1 MTRSNNRVRD
11 RRSRPSRKLSRVVD
25 TLIGRECHL
34 RILRSAFDGLR
45 AGSGTAVALA
55 GEPGIGKS
63 ALLWVAANTARAAGM
78 AVVAVRG
85 GADLAQSPDIAAAC
99 TQVVD
104 AVGAHQAAGRPVLVT
119 VDDLHLVGADG
130 MDGADGADLLAQLLR
145 HTAGGPV
152 LCVLAYRRRQLAP
165 GLAAALAEAS
175 TGPLQLAPLDPLTR
189 DQASGLLGE
198 RPDADE
204 IHREAAGNP
213 QYIKVLCALRDTGST
228 AEAGASIFGEL
239 TGLDP
244 GALAAVR
251 AAAVL
256 GEPFHVALLAE
267 VAGLDEPAAVRAL
280 DQLTGVDLI
289 RPAERG
295 SQLALRHRAVGEA
308 VYERLEPS
316 RRFALHRRAADA
328 LAADGAPVAQR
339 ARHVIRAADPQNPE
353 HLTTLIAAARGTLYN
368 SPAAAAE
375 YLQAA
380 VPLLREGHDH
390 AHEVQVLL
398 ARARLLSGEF
408 AEGRAVLDAL
418 RSTGPEDQPG
428 GAALDSSR
436 IERRLGRHF
445 EAGALARS
453 GLAALAALAQTDSAT
468 AAALHAELADTAYDL
483 QDYESS
489 RLHAETAAAI
499 AARHG
504 DRVGEAHALAQSALG
519 HLFTDDESTALA
531 RAARAAE
538 LIDAAADST
547 LLTNLAAPLQL
558 GMTEGLLGRLTDSE
572 RHLARAEALGRRTG
586 QSHLDGSLLT
596 VLANAQC
603 RLGKLRPTLATL
615 ERAARRQAELGEH
628 GGNPSEEAVAANL
641 RVAALYWRDEPG
653 DAEQVRAELDRALA
667 VAGDSSTSWA
677 MAVRC
682 FHAELVLFTGDPQ
695 RARSLLLEAAGEDL
709 SGVSPWRRPRWCD
722 TLAEAALTVGDT
734 ADADRWAALAERAP
748 QRPPTLRAFA
758 LRAGM
763 WAHAALG
770 EDDAALKCAQE
781 AVAEFAARGERI
793 EVCRTLLAAAEF
805 ALRTGRAQLVPGW
818 LDRVGL
824 LAEQCGS
831 ARLMAGVARYRS
843 RLAALAQAQSD
854 QIPDSRPGPESAAAP
869 LSVRER
875 EIADLVSTGMT
886 NPAIA
891 KKLFLSVRTVES
903 HLRQIYRKLDVP
915 NRAALTRALMD
926 ARRA

>member
-1 MTRSNNRVRD
+1 M
-11 RRSRPSRKLSRVVD
+11 VD

-34 RILRSAFDGLR
+34 HILRSAFDALR

-55 GEPGIGKS
+55 GEPGVGKS
-63 ALLWVAANTARAAGM
+63 ALLWVAANTARAAGV

-85 GADLAQSPDIAAAC
+85 AELAQSPDIDEAC
-99 TQVVD
+99 AQVVD
-104 AVGAHQAAGRPVLVT
+104 AVRAHEAAGKPVLVT
-119 VDDLHLVGADG
+119 VDDLHLVGADEAG
-130 MDGADGADLLAQLLR
+130 LLPRLLR
-145 HTAGGPV
+145 RTATGPV

-165 GLAAALAEAS
+165 SLAAALADAS
-175 TGPLQLAPLDPLTR
+175 TGPLRLAPLDPLTR
-189 DQASGLLGE
+189 DQAADLLGE

-228 AEAGASIFGEL
+228 AEAGASIFAEL
-239 TGLDP
+239 AGLDP
-244 GALAAVR
+244 EALAAAR

-267 VAGLDEPAAVRAL
+267 VAGLDEPTAVRAL
-280 DQLTGVDLI
+280 DQLTYVDLV

-316 RRFALHRRAADA
+316 LRFALHRCAADA
-328 LAADGAPVAQR
+328 LARDGAPVAQR

-368 SPAAAAE
+368 SPATAAE

-380 VPLLREGHDH
+380 GPLLREGHEGHDH

-398 ARARLLSGEF
+398 ARARVLSGEF
-408 AEGRAVLDAL
+408 AEGRALLDAL
-418 RSTGPEDQPG
+418 RSTGPEDHPD
-428 GAALDSSR
+428 GAALDSIR

-453 GLAALAALAQTDSAT
+453 GLAALTALAETDSAT
-468 AAALHAELADTAYDL
+468 AAALHTELADATYDV

-489 RLHAETAAAI
+489 RMHAETAAAI
-499 AARHG
+499 AALHG

-519 HLFTDDESTALA
+519 HLFTDDENTALA

-538 LIDAAADST
+538 LIDAAADTT

-572 RHLARAEALGRRTG
+572 RHLSRAEALGRRTG
-586 QSHLDGSLLT
+586 QSYLDGSLLT

-615 ERAARRQAELGEH
+615 DRVARRLAELG
-628 GGNPSEEAVAANL
+628 GNGLNPSEEAVSANL
-641 RVAALYWRDEPG
+641 RAAALYWRDEPG
-653 DAEQVRAELDRALA
+653 DAEQMRVELDRAFA
-667 VAGDSSTSWA
+667 VASDSSTSWA

-682 FHAELVLFTGDPQ
+682 FHAELVLLTGDPL

-709 SGVSPWRRPRWCD
+709 SGISPWRRPRWCD
-722 TLAEAALTVGDT
+722 TLAEIALAVGDST
-734 ADADRWAALAERAP
+734 DADRWAALAERAP

-763 WAHAALG
+763 WANAALG
-770 EDDAALKCAQE
+770 DDEAALKSAQE
-781 AVAEFAARGERI
+781 AATEFTARGERI
-793 EVCRTLLAAAEF
+793 EVCRTLLAATEI
-805 ALRTGRAQLVPGW
+805 ALRAGQARLVPGW

-831 ARLMAGVARYRS
+831 TRLMARVAQYRS
-843 RLAALAQAQSD
+843 RLAASAEVRSGSHAHQGSD
-854 QIPDSRPGPESAAAP
+854 PWSAAAP

-891 KKLFLSVRTVES
+891 EMLFLSVRTVES

-915 NRAALTRALMD
+915 NRAALTRAVMD